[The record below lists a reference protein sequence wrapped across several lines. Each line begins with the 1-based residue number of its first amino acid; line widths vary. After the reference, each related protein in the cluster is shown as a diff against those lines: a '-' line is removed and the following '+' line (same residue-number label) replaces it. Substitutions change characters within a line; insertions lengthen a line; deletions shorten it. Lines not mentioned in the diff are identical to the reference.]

1 MKTPLLRKEYLIS
14 YDVEDN
20 RIRDF
25 VFKELLG
32 LGLKSVQKSVFWG
45 YLSKAELDFI
55 KRFMKDKLDSKDK
68 VFVTRSDFNKKG
80 KSFYLGHTKEDFIKW
95 KEADVI

>member
-1 MKTPLLRKEYLIS
+1 MEILSAEFLVS
-14 YDVEDN
+14 YDIEDTKQRTKLFN
-20 RIRDF
+20 KLKDIS
-25 VFKELLG
+25 LLPI
-32 LGLKSVQKSVFWG
+32 QKSVFWG

-68 VFVTRSDFNKKG
+68 VFVTRSNFNRKE
-80 KSFYLGHTKEDFIKW
+80 KSFYLGHTKEDFSKW